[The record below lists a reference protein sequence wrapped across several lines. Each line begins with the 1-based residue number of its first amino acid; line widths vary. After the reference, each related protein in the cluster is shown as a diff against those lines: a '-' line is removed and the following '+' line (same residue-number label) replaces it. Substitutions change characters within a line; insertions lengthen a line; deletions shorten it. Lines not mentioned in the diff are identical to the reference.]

1 MKIELEISLE
11 KNTLDVLS
19 KLVEVLPIKATA
31 AKSNT
36 KAKTATVTA
45 SSEVVEELAKKEV
58 KAPVAQK
65 EEPKQTPVEETSE
78 DETTYTADDVRT
90 ALAEAKHRVGSSTGC
105 HAILEEFG
113 VKKVSDLK
121 PSDFKAVI
129 EKAKAL

>member
-19 KLVEVLPIKATA
+19 KLIEVLPVKAIAT
-31 AKSNT
+31 KSNT
-36 KAKTATVTA
+36 KAKTTAVTA

-65 EEPKQTPVEETSE
+65 EEPKQAPVEETSE

-105 HAILEEFG
+105 HAILAEFG

>member
-19 KLVEVLPIKATA
+19 KLIEVLPIKATA
-31 AKSNT
+31 TKSNT
-36 KAKTATVTA
+36 KAKTTAVTA

-58 KAPVAQK
+58 KAPAAQK
-65 EEPKQTPVEETSE
+65 EEPKQAPVEETSE

-90 ALAEAKHRVGSSTGC
+90 ALAEAKHREGSSTGC
-105 HAILEEFG
+105 HAILAEFG

>member
-19 KLVEVLPIKATA
+19 KLIEVLPFKATA
-31 AKSNT
+31 TKSNT
-36 KAKTATVTA
+36 KAKTTAVTA

-65 EEPKQTPVEETSE
+65 EEPKQALVEETSE
-78 DETTYTADDVRT
+78 DEATYTADDVRT
-90 ALAEAKHRVGSSTGC
+90 VLAEAKHRVGSSTGC
-105 HAILEEFG
+105 HAILAEFG

>member
-19 KLVEVLPIKATA
+19 KLIEVLPVKATA
-31 AKSNT
+31 TKSNT
-36 KAKTATVTA
+36 KAKTTAVTA

-65 EEPKQTPVEETSE
+65 EEPKQAPVEETSE

-90 ALAEAKHRVGSSTGC
+90 ALAEAKHRVGSSTEC
-105 HAILEEFG
+105 HAILAEFG

>member
-19 KLVEVLPIKATA
+19 KLIEVLPIKATA
-31 AKSNT
+31 TKSNT
-36 KAKTATVTA
+36 KAKTTPVTA

-65 EEPKQTPVEETSE
+65 EEPKQAPVEETSE

-105 HAILEEFG
+105 HAILAEFG

-121 PSDFKAVI
+121 PSDFKTVI